1 MLHQYMKKANKKKYT
16 FLTTLILLGV
26 LGPLFLSA
34 QGLPNPLG
42 EVTDPN
48 EIIVNVIKAFLGV
61 LGVLA
66 LVIFIYGGLLLLI
79 SGGNTEMLSKGKRTL
94 VWAIIGLAIILS
106 SYGILKFV
114 FEKLITST
122 S

>member
-1 MLHQYMKKANKKKYT
+1 MKKANKKKYT